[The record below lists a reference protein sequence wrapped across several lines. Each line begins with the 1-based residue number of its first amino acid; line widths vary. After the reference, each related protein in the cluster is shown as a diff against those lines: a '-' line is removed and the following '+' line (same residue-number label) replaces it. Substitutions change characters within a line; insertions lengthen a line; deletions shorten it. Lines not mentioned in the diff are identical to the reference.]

1 MPLPLTTAVTVG
13 STAVCT
19 GGCFA
24 FVARKQLVKT
34 ADNQTLLNELAD
46 RGYDIGSLDAEAKI
60 EREYERQDALGKG
73 ASGTVFKVRHRATGK
88 FFAMKV
94 IVKGSGN
101 DGMNDQESLETEI
114 RCMKRLRHRH
124 IVNLEDVI
132 ENNQKVFIVMDCA
145 DGGMLYDRIL
155 ALDHFSEKSAASL
168 IKQVLKAVHYMHSNG
183 VVHRDLKPE
192 NILLTNNMEDEDN
205 DIKVADFG
213 LAVDLHFDGYH
224 PEESMRLKESKDIE
238 GGFCGSPIAM
248 APEVAMKGAKYG
260 PQVDIW
266 SLGCM
271 TYELLDGKPPFV
283 AKNARALFKLVKESP
298 GPDFCR
304 GAWKNISKDAKDI
317 TGQMLQKLP
326 QNRPSARE
334 ALQHQWFKAAPDRHL
349 EDAHSTI
356 VSRRTTAR
364 GEDYEEDEVDKTLE
378 GTHTAAKL
386 VGGTKAP

>member
-1 MPLPLTTAVTVG
+1 MKVVG
-13 STAVCT
+13 KGSYGKVM
-19 GGCFA
+19 
-24 FVARKQLVKT
+24 LVKHR
-34 ADNQTLLNELAD
+34 NESNV
-46 RGYDIGSLDAEAKI
+46 Y
-60 EREYERQDALGKG
+60 
-73 ASGTVFKVRHRATGK
+73 
-88 FFAMKV
+88 AMKMLRKENV
-94 IVKGSGN
+94 IKRNQVEHTKTERN
-101 DGMNDQESLETEI
+101 VLEAVS
-114 RCMKRLRHRH
+114 HP
-124 IVNLEDVI
+124 
-132 ENNQKVFIVMDCA
+132 FIVTLHYAFQTPKKLYFVLEYCP
-145 DGGMLYDRIL
+145 GGELFFHLSR
-155 ALDHFSEKSAASL
+155 AGRFSEGRCRFYASEIL
-168 IKQVLKAVHYMHSNG
+168 LAIEYLHRLNIIY
-183 VVHRDLKPE
+183 RDLKPE